1 MSNQSSIAGPD
12 KYAAYG
18 TDTAFDSKPKQ
29 EAKFPGF
36 PDGEFK
42 LRIVPQAG
50 QWPINKVW
58 RHWVKW
64 PGAKGMLVHVCTRE
78 DRCISCMVHEMAVA
92 VGSSDPILEGLVAE
106 NSRNNPKARAETYA
120 VTIVRGEVDPK
131 TGIPV
136 AAIRKL
142 PKKITDV
149 IDLFGRARNFV
160 HPTLGRD
167 MTVFKTYTIP
177 SDKSTATYSPSFDDS
192 PSPLASTTAAID
204 YILANQPDLYGHPE
218 FKPIPYADQVRRLK
232 ASFPELFAK
241 LVNHF
246 GPEAFVISTAPA
258 AAVRAPADARA
269 PAQVPAHVPDPDPG
283 NGDLADL
290 DDLSLD

>member
-1 MSNQSSIAGPD
+1 MANQSSITGPD

-18 TDTAFDSKPKQ
+18 TDAAFGSKPKQ

-36 PDGEFK
+36 PDGQFD
-42 LRIVPQAG
+42 LRVVPQADR
-50 QWPINKVW
+50 WAIFKVW
-58 RHWVKW
+58 RHWLKW

-78 DRCISCMVHEMAVA
+78 DRCISCMIHEMAVA
-92 VGSSDPILEGLVAE
+92 STDPLLAGLVAP
-106 NSRNNPKARAETYA
+106 NSEENPKARAENYA
-120 VTIVRGEVDPK
+120 VTIIRGEVDPK

-142 PKKITDV
+142 PKAIVDQ
-149 IDLFGRARNFV
+149 IDLYGRARNFV
-160 HPTLGRD
+160 HPVSGRD
-167 MTVFKTYTIP
+167 LSVFKGYKNP
-177 SDKSTATYSPSFDDS
+177 AKKSTAEYKPSFADS

-218 FKPIPYADQVRRLK
+218 FKPIPFSEQVRRLR
-232 ASFPELFAK
+232 ATFPDLYTK
-241 LVNHF
+241 LVAHF
-246 GPEAFVISTAPA
+246 GPEAFAPTASTGPSAHASAPA
-258 AAVRAPADARA
+258 RSPA
-269 PAQVPAHVPDPDPG
+269 PAHVPDPDPH